1 VVASVVLA
9 VLICT
14 PNFSYEFV
22 VRKRVVIRVRWLSEW
37 SVTREVVNTS
47 ATHTGL
53 SQIFRPAPLI
63 TKRDGSMSPMV
74 GSHRVKR
81 VDKRSNSTHVVV

>member
-14 PNFSYEFV
+14 PFSYEFV
-22 VRKRVVIRVRWLSEW
+22 VRKRVVIRVRRLSEW